1 MMIRFRRKTLL
12 ASLLALSG
20 TAAAADIPQ
29 VTVSVTDTQCEPM
42 QLTVKAGKSQFLI
55 KNNSQ
60 KALEWEIL
68 KGVLVVEERENIAP
82 GFSQKLTANLEAGEY
97 EMTCGLLSNPKG
109 KLIVGA
115 TPRPPRKAASPMC
128 WRWRALLPHIKLT

>member
-1 MMIRFRRKTLL
+1 MTMSFRRKALLLPLL
-12 ASLLALSG
+12 AISA
-20 TAAAADIPQ
+20 TAAAAVPQ
-29 VTVSVTDTQCEPM
+29 VTVSVTDKQCEPM
-42 QLTVKAGKSQFLI
+42 NLTVKAGKTQFLI

-97 EMTCGLLSNPKG
+97 EMTCGL
-109 KLIVGA
+109 
-115 TPRPPRKAASPMC
+115 
-128 WRWRALLPHIKLT
+128 